1 MRSIFTSEDIKN
13 IMDIVFNGNLWLSKA
28 SNGTIPYENPN
39 SQQIT
44 LTDAETEE
52 SRQVDLAEYLNIK
65 FYTWKQRLVSKD
77 TEGYEG
83 GDLSVFEDWL
93 ASLNFSMNEAY
104 ALVEKVDEEVI
115 SSQDI
120 DGATITGKAT
130 FIVQTDKVANLDY
143 YVAKVRNSYVGNPQ
157 DLQNAY
163 GENLK
168 AYINIGALLYEQ
180 EPITMQLGECVVV
193 SLNFSISYM
202 ADALTYNDCE
212 IQISLDGDDEYD
224 EYGEIVGDTKYL
236 TMPITKTTWQ
246 NIFTSKPLPTAKRPD
261 LTGFVASSLSV
272 AKTMSFFDFNKTL
285 TNRFNEL
292 FWTCSCYRKDGVVMA
307 RRDVN
312 IPVYVRV
319 ITGGHSYV
327 YKDMIDNMQKT
338 LTNND
343 FNISSITLKGW
354 GKMESL

>member
-13 IMDIVFNGNLWLSKA
+13 IIDIVFNGNLWLSKA

-39 SQQIT
+39 SEQIT
-44 LTDAETEE
+44 LRDAETEE
-52 SRQVDLAEYLNIK
+52 SKQVDLAEYLNIK

-93 ASLNFSMNEAY
+93 ASLNFSINEAY

-120 DGATITGKAT
+120 DGATITGRAT

-224 EYGEIVGDTKYL
+224 EYGAIVGDTKYL
-236 TMPITKTTWQ
+236 TMPITKGTFQ
-246 NIFTSKPLPTAKRPD
+246 NVFNPGVVSTSLRPD
-261 LTGFVASSLSV
+261 LTGVVMTALST
-272 AKTMSFFDFNKTL
+272 AKTISFFDFNKEL
-285 TNRFNEL
+285 TNQFNTL
-292 FWTCSCYRKDGVVMA
+292 FWSRPAYRINGLLTQVQ
-307 RRDVN
+307 DVN
-312 IPVYVRV
+312 IPVYVKV
-319 ITGGHSYV
+319 ITGGNSYV
-327 YKDMIDNMQKT
+327 YKDVIESMQKN

-343 FNISSITLKGW
+343 FNISSITLRGW
-354 GKMESL
+354 GKIGE